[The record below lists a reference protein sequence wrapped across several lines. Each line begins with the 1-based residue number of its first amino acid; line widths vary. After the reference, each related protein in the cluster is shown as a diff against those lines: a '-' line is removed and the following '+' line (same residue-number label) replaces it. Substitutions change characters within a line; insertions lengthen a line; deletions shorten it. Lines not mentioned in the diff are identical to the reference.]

1 MRVPLTPLRFLYRA
15 RDQFGAKVGIIDG
28 GRSWTYRDFS
38 RRCHRLAAILSS
50 RRLPAGSRVALLS
63 YNQHPLL
70 EAYYGVPLA
79 GCILLPL
86 NTRLRAG
93 DFRHILNDAEAR
105 VLIFHPDFLPI
116 VEEIRQDLH
125 SVRRF
130 LVLEPGPS
138 RDWIEPVSYEHLMET
153 GESAAD
159 RDIAEVDE
167 EEVAELFYTSGTT
180 ALPKGVML
188 THRNLYL
195 HALEVSLALGI
206 REEDTQLHTIPLFH
220 VNGWGTPQF
229 LTCLGGRHVLMKRF
243 HPGEA
248 FRLIQEHGVTF
259 FFLVPT
265 MAISLLNHSERD
277 RFDTSSVRLI
287 NLGGAA
293 ANPRLVEQLEKAFDC
308 RCVAGYGL
316 TECSPVVT
324 LSFPKSH
331 LAVQGERRLAL
342 QSMTGYP
349 IPGVELA
356 LLDQQGRSLP
366 WNGSDLGEIAI
377 RGDGVMKGYWG
388 QTETEPTAGNWL
400 RTGDLATIDPDG
412 YVQIVDRKKDII
424 VSGGENISSL
434 EVERVLLSHPG
445 VLECAVIPAP
455 DEHWGEIP
463 KAVVV
468 PRTPGRVTGKELV
481 SYCRRRLA
489 PFKVPRIVELV
500 SDLPKGGTGKIL
512 KRELR
517 KRG

>member
-15 RDQFGAKVGIIDG
+15 RDQFGSKAGIVDG
-28 GRSWTYRDFS
+28 ERSWTYREFS

-50 RRLPAGSRVALLS
+50 WRLPAGSRVAYLS

-93 DFRHILNDAEAR
+93 DFRHILNDAGAR
-105 VLIFHPDFLPI
+105 VLIFHPDFLST
-116 VEEIRQDLH
+116 VEKIRKDLH
-125 SVRRF
+125 GVRHF
-130 LVLEPGPS
+130 LALEPGPP
-138 RDWIEPVSYEHLMET
+138 RDWIEPDSYDQLMET
-153 GESAAD
+153 VENAPD
-159 RDIAEVDE
+159 RDITEIDE
-167 EEVAELFYTSGTT
+167 EDVAELFYTSGTT

-188 THRNLYL
+188 SHRNLYL
-195 HALEVSLALGI
+195 HALQVALALGI
-206 REEDTQLHTIPLFH
+206 READTQLHTIPLFH

-248 FRLIQEHGVTF
+248 FRLIQAHGVTF

-265 MAISLLNHSERD
+265 MAVSLLNHSERD

-293 ANPRLVEQLEKAFDC
+293 ANPRLVDQLEQAFDC

-324 LSFPKSH
+324 LSFPKNH
-331 LAVQGERRLAL
+331 LQVHGERRLAV

-356 LLDQQGRSLP
+356 LLDEQGRSLP

-388 QTETEPTAGNWL
+388 QAAETAGKWL

-445 VLECAVIPAP
+445 VLECAVIPSP
-455 DEHWGEIP
+455 HQHWGEIP

-468 PRTPGRVTGKELV
+468 PKTPAGVSATELV

-489 PFKVPRIVELV
+489 SFKVPRIVELV

-517 KRG
+517 KRS